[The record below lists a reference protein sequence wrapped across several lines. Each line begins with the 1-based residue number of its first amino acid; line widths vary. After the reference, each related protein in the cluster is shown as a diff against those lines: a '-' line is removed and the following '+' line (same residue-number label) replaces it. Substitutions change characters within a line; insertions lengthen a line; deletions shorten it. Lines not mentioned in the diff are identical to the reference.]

1 MKLTPQQ
8 IEKLLR
14 IILDTAELVGVDVYS
29 LQEDEVEA
37 VIQKYSKNS
46 PISLDDE
53 ALFQLKREFESRF
66 YIAQVEGSSI
76 IDDYEHPSDWYTKM
90 RESGIH
96 GDDFFW
102 KRYKDFLIRD
112 EGLNVNVVNVL
123 DYNILPTLMNYI
135 GNPSS
140 KEEFSRRGLI
150 IGDVQSGKTST
161 YTGLICKAADA
172 GYKIVILLT
181 GVTETLRS
189 QTQER
194 IEKGIIG
201 QTITGI
207 KNEKMPNSAK
217 RQWVGVGRY
226 DKKLVATAMT
236 SIEYDFVGN
245 IDKRLTISLET
256 NKLVLFIVKKNV
268 NVLNKLYN
276 WLYESNADST
286 SGKITFPMLMIDDE
300 ADNASINTNKEED
313 DPTKTNE
320 IIRKLL
326 KIFRQNS
333 YVGVTATPFANVFIN
348 PDSKE
353 EMLGDDLFPR
363 NFIYALKP
371 PTNYIGASSIYSDNC
386 KYAESLVFI
395 HDVDEPEEPID
406 RSEYTDDGGFFYK
419 HGKEW
424 HGIFPDSLNEAIYC
438 YFLTNVVRVLR
449 GDRSEP
455 MTMMINISRFVKV
468 QKHIQEYV
476 SDFYHRIYNIIL
488 IDFSDNDKENMD
500 LALFKSLHGCW
511 TRYFKNI
518 TDVDWQQV
526 SKKNNLLQGVE
537 DVQVLVVNSSKISG
551 KLDYTKNKS
560 LRAIAIG
567 GLALSRG
574 LTLKGLVI
582 SYFYRNTATYD
593 VLMQMGRWFGYRK
606 NYDDLFRIWT
616 SRQSAEWYRDISEA
630 TEELKDEIEKMRAAE
645 LTPNDFG
652 LRVRDDSEDLGIT
665 ARNKMRYTSNHIEQ
679 LSYWGRVF
687 DTPYL
692 NSDPVLCKNNTKDTK
707 NFINKLIIAGYGFEK
722 QDVDNRKLYISRDVP
737 ALNIKLFMEQ
747 LTIHKSNIHFDTK
760 QIAQFIAEGSGTDIP
775 RYDVVLIEGDG
786 NKYEISGMI
795 DKVKS
800 VSRGFDITNGRINI
814 NKRRGRLTSPSDA
827 KQGLNAIQVDSAKR
841 QAKLDGWNGI
851 QTLPRETWF
860 KYVPDRNPLLMIYFI
875 ELDLDENATLK
886 EREFIDGM
894 GGELNVGFAIG
905 FPTSRNGIGADR
917 RLYRVNRVYERQANQ
932 DESIEE

>member
-8 IEKLLR
+8 IEIFIR
-14 IILDTAELVGVDVYS
+14 IICDTASIEGIDVYS
-29 LQEDEVEA
+29 TPEDEVEA
-37 VIQKYSKNS
+37 IIRKYS
-46 PISLDDE
+46 PRPLDDE
-53 ALFQLKREFESRF
+53 NLSHLKREFESRF
-66 YIAQVEGSSI
+66 YISQVEGSSI
-76 IDDYEHPSDWYTKM
+76 IDDYEHPGDWYTKL
-90 RESGIH
+90 RESGGH

-102 KRYKDFLIRD
+102 KRYKDYLIRD

-181 GVTETLRS
+181 GVTESLRS

-201 QTITGI
+201 QTITGL
-207 KNEKMPNSAK
+207 KNEKTPNSAK
-217 RQWVGVGRY
+217 RQWVGVGCY
-226 DKKLVATAMT
+226 DQKLVATAMT

-245 IDKRLTISLET
+245 IDKRLTISLAT

-268 NVLNKLYN
+268 SVLNKLYS
-276 WLYESNADST
+276 WLYESNADSS
-286 SGKITFPMLMIDDE
+286 SGKINFPMLMIDDE

-313 DPTKTNE
+313 DPTRTNE

-326 KIFRQNS
+326 KVFRQNS

-371 PTNYIGASSIYSDNC
+371 PTNYIGASSIYADNS
-386 KYAESLVFI
+386 KYAGSLVYVR
-395 HDVDEPEEPID
+395 DVDEPDDPID
-406 RSEYTDDGGFFYK
+406 RSVYTDDGGFFYK
-419 HGKEW
+419 HTKEW
-424 HGIFPDSLNEAIYC
+424 RGIIPDSLKDALYC

-449 GDRSEP
+449 GDGGEP
-455 MTMMINISRFVKV
+455 MTMMINMSRFVKV
-468 QKHIQEYV
+468 QKYIQEYV
-476 SDFYHRIYNIIL
+476 SDLYDHVYNTIR
-488 IDFSDNDKENMD
+488 IDFSDNSRENID
-500 LALFKSLHGCW
+500 LPLYKSLHKCW
-511 TRYFKNI
+511 MDHFKNVV
-518 TDVDWQQV
+518 DVEWEQV
-526 SKKNNLLQGVE
+526 SRKINLLQGVE
-537 DVQVLVVNSSKISG
+537 DIQVIVVNSSKTSG
-551 KLDYTKNKS
+551 KLDYAKNKS

-574 LTLKGLVI
+574 LTLKGLVV

-630 TEELKDEIEKMRAAE
+630 TEELKDEIDKMRAAE

-652 LRVRDDSEDLGIT
+652 LRVRDDSDDLGIT
-665 ARNKMRYTSNHIEQ
+665 ARNKMRHTSNHIEQ

-692 NSDPVLCKNNTKDTK
+692 SSDSNRCKNNTKVTK
-707 NFINKLIIAGYGFEK
+707 NFINRLIVAGNEFEK
-722 QDVDNRKLYISRDVP
+722 QDTDNRRLYISRNVP
-737 ALNIKLFMEQ
+737 SQTIKLFIEQ
-747 LTIHKSNIHFDTK
+747 LVIHKSNIHFDTG
-760 QIAQFIAEGSGTDIP
+760 QIAQFIADSQTDLP
-775 RYDVVLIEGDG
+775 LYDVVLIEGNGDEH
-786 NKYEISGMI
+786 EIIQQIKIKPVM
-795 DKVKS
+795 
-800 VSRGFDITNGRINI
+800 RGFDITGERINI
-814 NKRRGRLTSPSDA
+814 NKRRGRLTSPADA
-827 KQGLNAIQVDSAKR
+827 KQGLIDAQIDSVKE
-841 QAKLDGWNGI
+841 QAREDGWNGI

-860 KYVPDRNPLLMIYFI
+860 KYVPERNPLLMIY
-875 ELDLDENATLK
+875 LLKLNLDENSSQK
-886 EREFIDGM
+886 EQTFMDEM
-894 GGELNVGFAIG
+894 GDELNVGFAIG
-905 FPTSRNGIGADR
+905 FPASSNGIDADM
-917 RLYRVNRVYERQANQ
+917 RLYRVNRVYERQVDQ
-932 DESIEE
+932 EDESIEE